1 MEKNCI
7 LYKHIFV
14 YMMCVYIY
22 IYEEFKFKWQEENIH
37 MQISSYSINTVC
49 GLKKIVNQ
57 SHLSFTFVRGYFFFK
72 SLLSLLQYCFCFCV
86 LFFWPQGMWDLSSLT
101 RD

>member
-1 MEKNCI
+1 
-7 LYKHIFV
+7 
-14 YMMCVYIY
+14 
-22 IYEEFKFKWQEENIH
+22 

-72 SLLSLLQYCFCFCV
+72 SLLSLLQYCFF
-86 LFFWPQGMWDLSSLT
+86 LFWIFGYKGMWDLK
-101 RD
+101 RPNQGWN